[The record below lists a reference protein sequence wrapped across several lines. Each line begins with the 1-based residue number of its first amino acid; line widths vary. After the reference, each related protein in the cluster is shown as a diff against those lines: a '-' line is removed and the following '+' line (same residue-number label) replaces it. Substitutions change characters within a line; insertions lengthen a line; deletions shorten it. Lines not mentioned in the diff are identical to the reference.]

1 MSAAVGSNT
10 PASGGA
16 TGRRSEGVFASTV
29 TLGRVGGV
37 EIGINWTWIGIFA
50 LIVWS
55 LAAVQ
60 FPRDAPGRS
69 WTVYCA
75 MAVVA
80 TAAFFASLILHEL
93 GHAFQARREGVRI
106 EGITLWL
113 FGGVAKIVG
122 EIPSAGA
129 EFRIAIAG
137 PAVTLVIGGVCILA
151 AVTLPLPGAAESVIA
166 WLGYINA
173 ALLLFNLLPALPLDG
188 GRVLRAALWARS
200 GDLSSATRR
209 AARVGT
215 VLAAV
220 LIGVGIFEVLGG
232 AVTGLWLAV
241 IGWFVLEAGRA
252 EERHVTTQEALGRLD
267 VRRLMTLDPISVDAS
282 SSLAVVAAQLH
293 GSSRHTSYPVVD
305 DGLVV
310 GLFPLRAFVDS
321 SPSDWGLRT
330 VRQTMIP
337 AGRVPVFAG
346 STPAIEAA
354 DTLMTTPV
362 GRGLVF
368 EQGELVGILSL
379 TDVARALAMG
389 DAV

>member
-1 MSAAVGSNT
+1 MSAAVGSNH

-16 TGRRSEGVFASTV
+16 PGRRPEGVFASTI

-37 EIGINWTWIGIFA
+37 EIGINWTWIAIFA

-55 LAAVQ
+55 LAGVQ

-69 WTVYCA
+69 WIVYAA
-75 MAVVA
+75 MGVVA
-80 TAAFFASLILHEL
+80 TVAFFGSLILHEL

-113 FGGVAKIVG
+113 FGGVAKIAG

-137 PAVTLVIGGVCILA
+137 PAVTLVIGSVCILGA
-151 AVTLPLPGAAESVIA
+151 AALPLPGAVESVVA

-173 ALLLFNLLPALPLDG
+173 ALLVFNLLPALPLDG

-200 GDLSSATRR
+200 GDLPAATRR
-209 AARVGT
+209 AARVSG
-215 VLAAV
+215 VLAAI
-220 LIGVGIFEVLGG
+220 LIGFGILEVLGG
-232 AVTGLWLAV
+232 GVAGLWLAV

-252 EERHVTTQEALGRLD
+252 EERHVTTQEALGNLN
-267 VRRLMTLDPISVDAS
+267 VEQLMTVDPISVDAS

-293 GSSRHTSYPVVD
+293 GTSRHTSYPVVD
-305 DGLVV
+305 DGVVV
-310 GLFPLRAFVDS
+310 GLFPLRAFIDTA
-321 SPSDWGLRT
+321 PSDWGLRT
-330 VRQTMIP
+330 VRQSMIP
-337 AGRVPVFAG
+337 ADRVPVFAG
-346 STPAIEAA
+346 SMPVVEAA
-354 DTLMTTPV
+354 GALTAAPV

-389 DAV
+389 DVV